1 MGIYFNPN
9 NGSFRQAV
17 RSQIYIDKTGLI
29 KHMNK
34 LLGTENKCVALSH
47 ARRFGKSQA
56 AGMLD
61 AYYSLGSDSR
71 ELFAPFE
78 IAKDPEFELHLNKY
92 NVIHLDVSSFEG
104 TYKDKIVAG
113 MKEAIYRELKLEITD
128 LLGVENAIASILA
141 DVYQKTGNQLV
152 IIIDEWDCVV
162 RNYTDKTD
170 VVHEYLQFLHDL
182 FKSEESKSFL
192 ALAYITGILPIKK
205 IDNESAL
212 NNFREYTM
220 LNSKKLTSYYGFTD
234 AEVKDLCTRFEM
246 NYESVKA
253 WYNGYL
259 INGVHMYNPNS
270 VVNAM
275 LDQSLESYWKNTSS
289 FKTINRLIQ
298 LNYAGLK
305 DDILDIL
312 AGGKVRV
319 KTTSFSNDLHDITSK
334 DNAIT
339 ALIHLG
345 YLGFDAERSQAYLP
359 NYEVATAYESALETG
374 SWQEVARS

>member
-1 MGIYFNPN
+1 
-9 NGSFRQAV
+9 
-17 RSQIYIDKTGLI
+17 
-29 KHMNK
+29 
-34 LLGTENKCVALSH
+34 
-47 ARRFGKSQA
+47 
-56 AGMLD
+56 
-61 AYYSLGSDSR
+61 
-71 ELFAPFE
+71 
-78 IAKDPEFELHLNKY
+78 
-92 NVIHLDVSSFEG
+92 
-104 TYKDKIVAG
+104 

-128 LLGVENAIASILA
+128 LLGVENAIASIFA

-205 IDNESAL
+205 IENESTL
-212 NNFREYTM
+212 NNFDEYTM
-220 LNSKKLTSYYGFTD
+220 LNSGNLSQYYGFTEE
-234 AEVKDLCTRFEM
+234 EVKKLCQKYNMEFD
-246 NYESVKA
+246 SIKA
-253 WYNGYL
+253 WYNGYF
-259 INGVHMYNPNS
+259 INELHMYNPNS
-270 VVNAM
+270 VVSAM
-275 LDQSLESYWKNTSS
+275 LRRQIASYWKNTSS

-312 AGGKVRV
+312 AGDKVRV
-319 KTTSFSNDLHDITSK
+319 KTASFSNDLHDIISK